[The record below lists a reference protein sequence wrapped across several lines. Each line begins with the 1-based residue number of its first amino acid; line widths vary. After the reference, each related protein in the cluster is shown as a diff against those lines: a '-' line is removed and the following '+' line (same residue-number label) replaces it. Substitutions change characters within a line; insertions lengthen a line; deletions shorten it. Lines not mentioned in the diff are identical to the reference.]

1 MMLKMYLNIYLNL
14 DISDMTDTT
23 FTVLDNGYCRVDW
36 LEAKAALTV
45 LSPDSAM
52 AWTGH
57 IGHEVLEAVRN
68 KFSQEPEEALTNQVF
83 IITYNRST

>member
-1 MMLKMYLNIYLNL
+1 
-14 DISDMTDTT
+14 MTDTDAT

-36 LEAKAALTV
+36 LEAEAALTV

-57 IGHEVLEAVRN
+57 IGREVLEAVRN
-68 KFSQEPEEALTNQVF
+68 KVSQEPEEALTNQVF
-83 IITYNRST
+83 IIFITEVHE

>member
-1 MMLKMYLNIYLNL
+1 
-14 DISDMTDTT
+14 MTDTT

-36 LEAKAALTV
+36 LETEAALTV

-57 IGHEVLEAVRN
+57 IGREVLEAVRN
-68 KFSQEPEEALTNQVF
+68 KFSQEPEEALTNQVHHDMN
-83 IITYNRST
+83 TYPHE

>member
-1 MMLKMYLNIYLNL
+1 
-14 DISDMTDTT
+14 MTDTT

-36 LEAKAALTV
+36 LEAEAALTV

-57 IGHEVLEAVRN
+57 IGREVLEAVRN
-68 KFSQEPEEALTNQVF
+68 KFSQEPVEALTNQVF
-83 IITYNRST
+83 IIFITEVHDMNTYP